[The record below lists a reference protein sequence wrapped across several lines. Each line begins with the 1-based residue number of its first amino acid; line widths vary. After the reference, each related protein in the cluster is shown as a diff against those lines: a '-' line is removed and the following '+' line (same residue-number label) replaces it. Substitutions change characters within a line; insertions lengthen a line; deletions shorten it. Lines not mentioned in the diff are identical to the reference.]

1 MKSNYLVQA
10 WLVLALAAGFG
21 AALAGVQVGLNPRI
35 EINKQNETYDQI
47 PALVLG
53 IERKNETVDVRELA
67 TDDGR
72 IAYEVS
78 SGGVHVGWV
87 IKAVGQGFADKIE
100 LLIGLDAPA
109 GRILGLY
116 VLDQKETPA
125 LGNRITEPVWRA
137 QFPGLDAGK
146 SVEVVKTTPA
156 AGDNAVQA
164 VTGATVSSL
173 SVCNIVNQSVEQFRR
188 DMGDLKESE

>member
-10 WLVLALAAGFG
+10 WLVLALAVGFG

-53 IERKNETVDVRELA
+53 VERKDETVDVRELA

-78 SGGVHVGWV
+78 SGGAQVGWV

-100 LLIGLDAPA
+100 LLIGLDTSA
-109 GRILGLY
+109 GRILGMY

-125 LGNRITEPVWRA
+125 LGNRITEPQWRA

-146 SVEVVKTTPA
+146 SVEVVKTAPA

-188 DMGDLKESE
+188 DMGDLKEKE